1 MLPNRQKFGWQQNIQ
16 AVVETIG
23 RNTLSTYFD
32 SQTTNDTQFL
42 AERLV
47 SDIACNH
54 DELDEAV
61 FSMISTAI
69 NTTPTVSHSRASSE
83 NTSSPGM
90 LVEGLNTVT
99 STLASA
105 AATAANALG
114 QVVHGL
120 TTTNSSASALTTT
133 NLSLIHI

>member
-1 MLPNRQKFGWQQNIQ
+1 MKSLSFSLFLFFILVFLKK
-16 AVVETIG
+16 VVK
-23 RNTLSTYFD
+23 R
-32 SQTTNDTQFL
+32 TTNDTQFL

-83 NTSSPGM
+83 NTSSQGM

-120 TTTNSSASALTTT
+120 AYYNQ
-133 NLSLIHI
+133 LICICFDYN